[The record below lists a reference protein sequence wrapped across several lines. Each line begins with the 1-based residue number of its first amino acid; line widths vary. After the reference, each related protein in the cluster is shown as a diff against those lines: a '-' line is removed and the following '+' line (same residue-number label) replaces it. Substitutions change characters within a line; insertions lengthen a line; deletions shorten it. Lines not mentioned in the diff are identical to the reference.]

1 MIQPL
6 PHIFD
11 GFVVE
16 SKNAMD
22 SRVRDSIEQQE
33 EQGGLGLQRCVAT
46 TSSVYENGM

>member
-22 SRVRDSIEQQE
+22 GRVRDSIEQQE
-33 EQGGLGLQRCVAT
+33 EQGGLGLQRYVAT